1 MHIAVLN
8 LTSYCADPS
17 SPAVQHPLLTSGIKS
32 DNDKSFIGNL
42 EIGPE
47 LVIYF
52 QFLEYDSSQSQ
63 YINSILWDFM
73 IFQFLTLNTPF
84 ISFILFIMRYK
95 CNI

>member
-17 SPAVQHPLLTSGIKS
+17 SPAVQHPLLTPGIKS

-52 QFLEYDSSQSQ
+52 QFLEYDSSQSH

-73 IFQFLTLNTPF
+73 IFHFSTLNIPF
-84 ISFILFIMRYK
+84 ISFSLFIMRYK